1 MMREKLQR
9 MLGFMPAR
17 DVLRKEILAG
27 VVAYFAVVYI
37 VLVNATILSDAGI
50 PLKAGM
56 AATLLISIIS
66 CLVIAFLG
74 KSPIIVVPGMG
85 VNAFFTYTLVRSM
98 GLSWQEALMVVTVSG
113 LLFAIVAFTSLHRL
127 ISQAIP
133 AMLQLGITVGIGLF
147 LTFVG
152 LQKSGIVIAHQTTFV
167 TIGHFNDPKV
177 IVSCVTLLVAVV
189 LVIRNVPG
197 GLLISILF
205 GTIMAHLLGVGSAA
219 NIGEGS
225 VISAYTPLFGAFTL
239 EGMLRLPF
247 WIAVFL
253 LLLILVFENIGL
265 IGAQTDMAKRPETFK
280 GSLRA
285 LSISNILAGLIGSSP
300 TVAAAESTAG
310 IAAGGRTGITPLIT
324 AVLFGATFFFIPW
337 LGYIPDSAL
346 APVLIVIGAMMTQ
359 AIQEIKFSNFADS
372 FPAFLIIVMI
382 PFTYSIVDGMAFGFI
397 AYPVVKLAQGKGR
410 EVPKILYG
418 IAILFLANFVVN
430 ALL

>member
-1 MMREKLQR
+1 MIREKLQR

>member
-1 MMREKLQR
+1 MREKLQR